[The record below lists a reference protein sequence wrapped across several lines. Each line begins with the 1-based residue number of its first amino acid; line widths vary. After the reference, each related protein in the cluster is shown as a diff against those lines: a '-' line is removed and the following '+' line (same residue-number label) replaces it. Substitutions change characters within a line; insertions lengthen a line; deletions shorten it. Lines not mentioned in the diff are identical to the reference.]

1 MPCCYT
7 PCLYLHP
14 SPSHKAALTKPLR
27 GSGRRPRHGGEGKRS
42 PGSCTQQHLA
52 GACAD
57 AEPFHTSF
65 RAAQRAR
72 GAHVYLCTPPSP
84 SRHPTSRP
92 MSQPFSQSFM
102 TSPPGTGT
110 GNAGPFPRGSHGP
123 LPHGPAFP
131 QRCTCTA
138 LTMPIF
144 AATTSLES

>member
-14 SPSHKAALTKPLR
+14 SPSHQAALTKPLQ

-57 AEPFHTSF
+57 AEPFHTCGS
-65 RAAQRAR
+65 ACQRGPRLSMHTTFLLQA
-72 GAHVYLCTPPSP
+72 PDFS
-84 SRHPTSRP
+84 P